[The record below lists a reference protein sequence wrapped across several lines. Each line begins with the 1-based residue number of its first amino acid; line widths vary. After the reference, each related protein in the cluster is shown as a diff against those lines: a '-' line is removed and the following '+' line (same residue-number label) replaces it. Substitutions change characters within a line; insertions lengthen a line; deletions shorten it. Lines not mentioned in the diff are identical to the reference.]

1 MHMFYSNL
9 RDIDLSNRMFSRGKD
24 YSSCSSDI
32 MIPQVMLEA
41 SELNQS
47 NVVRTKR
54 KASDDFDLESTRDH
68 FSLQAFGRFSR
79 TDQAEHLQ
87 CIENFRMEDPESDDH
102 CLLQVE

>member
-9 RDIDLSNRMFSRGKD
+9 KDIDLNNRLFSRGKD
-24 YSSCSSDI
+24 YSSCSSD
-32 MIPQVMLEA
+32 MIPAQLLPDH
-41 SELNQS
+41 SQLNHS

-54 KASDDFDLESTRDH
+54 KTSDDFDLESTRDH

-87 CIENFRMEDPESDDH
+87 CI
-102 CLLQVE
+102 